1 VKDPKSRIQPLPI
14 STTACQIQRQLKD
27 SHPQYSSSSYTQ
39 ATLQARISE
48 LKSAARNFFLP
59 RNPDKCIII
68 EDSAKTIFGQYYLR
82 SEQVTGRNP
91 FLQDDKINYELDS
104 EEELAEAQGED
115 LNSNVKGSESDEE
128 MLSQVE
134 EGFLVSDGHLS
145 SEEYNFSQ
153 QSQQSGDADARK
165 QEIQLRREKYKE
177 NLHRAQLLQQGMQPT
192 IQLEKLQD
200 YQAVCFAPAQLPLQL
215 VKPPKVEQNQE
226 ERLQMV
232 KFEILVLVYRSLEA
246 KGNLLEELYV
256 KYRSKVS
263 VAPEI
268 KLIMMLGGSAMMFHL
283 TNSMFKSALPNMNDV
298 IKQNPDLVK
307 NMMAAVQNTTRSPDQ
322 PAVDAPVGGTGQYE
336 MQGPGVDISSLMGGI
351 MMPPPPPMN
360 TSTTS
365 ATSQP
370 AIDDDDVSDIV
381 SISGESTG
389 GEVKEVNVD
398 ASKPKRTRRKKKTE
412 INL

>member
-1 VKDPKSRIQPLPI
+1 MKDPKSRIQPLPI

-215 VKPPKVEQNQE
+215 VKPPKVEQN
-226 ERLQMV
+226 
-232 KFEILVLVYRSLEA
+232 
-246 KGNLLEELYV
+246 
-256 KYRSKVS
+256 
-263 VAPEI
+263 
-268 KLIMMLGGSAMMFHL
+268 
-283 TNSMFKSALPNMNDV
+283 
-298 IKQNPDLVK
+298 
-307 NMMAAVQNTTRSPDQ
+307 
-322 PAVDAPVGGTGQYE
+322 
-336 MQGPGVDISSLMGGI
+336 
-351 MMPPPPPMN
+351 
-360 TSTTS
+360 
-365 ATSQP
+365 
-370 AIDDDDVSDIV
+370 
-381 SISGESTG
+381 
-389 GEVKEVNVD
+389 
-398 ASKPKRTRRKKKTE
+398 
-412 INL
+412 